1 MLLFFHSVFMCPN
14 ARRTTP
20 PCVLWSRIFGSIWR
34 CTSRWYVTMT
44 PASIRPASSWTIC
57 MAAAQSSTLSSGPP
71 ACYLEE
77 PSSYSWSSS
86 RSTFPYCVNKSAKP
100 QSERG
105 TVMDRLSE
113 VKWSE
118 VNVKWSEV
126 KWSEVKWSEVKW
138 SECEVNLVKWSEVKW
153 MWSELSEVKWSEV
166 KWSEVKWMWSELSE
180 VKWSEVKWSEVK
192 WMNVKWT

>member
-1 MLLFFHSVFMCPN
+1 MLLFFPQCFMCPKCQKDH
-14 ARRTTP
+14 ATLR
-20 PCVLWSRIFGSIWR
+20 VLIRIFGSIWR

-126 KWSEVKWSEVKW
+126 KWSEVKWVKWSGAVCFEVKWWSECAVLRECRAVPCRAVPCSACDVTLVKCRAVSEVKW
-138 SECEVNLVKWSEVKW
+138 SWESCS
-153 MWSELSEVKWSEV
+153 
-166 KWSEVKWMWSELSE
+166 
-180 VKWSEVKWSEVK
+180 
-192 WMNVKWT
+192 WT

>member
-44 PASIRPASSWTIC
+44 PASIRPASPWTVC

-86 RSTFPYCVNKSAKP
+86 LSTFPYCVNKSAKP

-118 VNVKWSEV
+118 
-126 KWSEVKWSEVKW
+126 
-138 SECEVNLVKWSEVKW
+138 CEW
-153 MWSELSEVKWSEV
+153 MWSELSEVKWSECEV
-166 KWSEVKWMWSELSE
+166 NVKWREGKWSEVKGSGSG
-180 VKWSEVKWSEVK
+180 SGSEVK